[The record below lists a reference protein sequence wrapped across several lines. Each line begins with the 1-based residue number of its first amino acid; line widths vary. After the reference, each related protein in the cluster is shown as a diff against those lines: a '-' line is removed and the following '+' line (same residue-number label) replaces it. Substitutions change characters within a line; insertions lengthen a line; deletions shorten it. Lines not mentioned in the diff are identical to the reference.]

1 MNMLHH
7 SILVKQHIQNFEALM
22 KIIQGLVSILV
33 SISICRA
40 GLSQFCSKMEI
51 DTVAVTETIAPFE
64 SQIPLLMT
72 KN

>member
-1 MNMLHH
+1 
-7 SILVKQHIQNFEALM
+7 M

-33 SISICRA
+33 SISIRRA